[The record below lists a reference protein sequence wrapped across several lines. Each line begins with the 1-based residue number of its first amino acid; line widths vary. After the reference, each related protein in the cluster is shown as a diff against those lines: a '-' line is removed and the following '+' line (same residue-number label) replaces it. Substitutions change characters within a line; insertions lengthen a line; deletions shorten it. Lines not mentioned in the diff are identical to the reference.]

1 MSLVNDFL
9 EKGEIRIF
17 GDGKLAAI
25 VGKEAQE
32 QENDRDANDA
42 GQLVQQQAVA
52 SKLGAER

>member
-9 EKGEIRIF
+9 EKGKIRIF

-25 VGKEAQE
+25 VEKEAKE
-32 QENDRDANDA
+32 QENNRDSNNAELSA
-42 GQLVQQQAVA
+42 QQQVIA